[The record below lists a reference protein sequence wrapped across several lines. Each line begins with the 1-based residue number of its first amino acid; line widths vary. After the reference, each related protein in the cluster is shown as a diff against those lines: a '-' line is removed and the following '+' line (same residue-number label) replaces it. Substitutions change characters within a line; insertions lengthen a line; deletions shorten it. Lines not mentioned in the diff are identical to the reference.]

1 MGNAN
6 HRNSQELPTF
16 RGPVFRPGDAGYD
29 DEVSGFQAG
38 YSHRPVLVVG
48 AADAEDVR
56 TAVSY
61 AAREGLPIAVQ
72 ATGHGLSVAARDA
85 VLISTRRLTEL
96 VVDPSR
102 ATARVGAGVR
112 SAELIAAAGEH
123 GLAPLNGSSPTVGV
137 VGYTLGGGVG
147 LLARQFG
154 YAADHV
160 HAVELVTADGELR
173 RLEPGDELFGAVLG
187 SGGNFGVVTALEVGL
202 VPVRTVYGGQLV
214 FDTPLVEQAL
224 ETWRQW
230 SATVPDELT
239 SSVTLLGFPDIPPV
253 PAPMRGRY
261 VASVRI
267 AYNGPAE
274 EGERLVAPLRAVGD
288 RIVDAVQPLPYTHC
302 AAIHRDPA
310 DPHPYTA
317 TNALLGEF
325 PAEAVR
331 AVLDVAGPTS
341 PVPCLVDIRHLG
353 GALRTAGPDGIA
365 VDHREA
371 EYVVRVLS
379 SPGFGGVGPDAIRER
394 HALLREVLAPW
405 TLGHSLAFLY
415 GDGEHADEAQTRAG
429 YRPATYERL
438 AALKA
443 TYDPRNLFR
452 FNRNIRPESKSAEPV
467 DDGPG
472 TE

>member
-16 RGPVFRPGDAGYD
+16 HGPVFRPGDAGYD
-29 DEVSGFQAG
+29 DEVSGFQAA
-38 YSHRPVLVVG
+38 YSHQPLLVVG
-48 AADAEDVR
+48 AADADDVR
-56 TAVSY
+56 AAVSY
-61 AAREGLPIAVQ
+61 AASEDLPVAVQ
-72 ATGHGLSVAARDA
+72 STGHGLSVAGQDA

-96 VVDPSR
+96 TIDPDR
-102 ATARVGAGVR
+102 GTARIGAGVR
-112 SAELIAAAGEH
+112 AAELIAAAGEH
-123 GLAPLNGSSPTVGV
+123 GLAPLNGSSSTVGV
-137 VGYTLGGGVG
+137 VGYTLGGGIG
-147 LLARQFG
+147 LMARQFG

-160 HAVELVTADGELR
+160 RAIEIVTADGELR

-187 SGGNFGVVTALEVGL
+187 SGGNFGVVTALETNL
-202 VPVRTVYGGQLV
+202 VPVRTIFGGQLV
-214 FDTPLVEQAL
+214 FDTPLVEQAV

-239 SSVTLLGFPDIPPV
+239 SSVTLIGFPDIPPV

-267 AYNGPAE
+267 VYNGPAE

-288 RIVDAVQPLPYTHC
+288 RMIDALQTLPYTQC
-302 AAIHRDPA
+302 AAIHQDPA
-310 DPHPYTA
+310 DPHPYAA

-353 GALRTAGPDGIA
+353 GALRTAGPGGTA

-371 EYVVRVLS
+371 EYAVRVIS

-394 HALLREVLAPW
+394 HALLREALAPW

-415 GDGEHADEAQTRAG
+415 GDGEHADEAQTRFG
-429 YRPATYERL
+429 YQATTYERL

-443 TYDPRNLFR
+443 AHDPRNLFR
-452 FNRNIRPESKSAEPV
+452 FNRNIRPESKSAEA
-467 DDGPG
+467 DGGPG
-472 TE
+472 AE